1 MTFPSPGFAL
11 GGSLAAL
18 VLGCTAIAGQSARQ
32 GPMPAGP
39 LSCHVETLSRGGS
52 LTVTGHVAAT
62 EAVAGDYHLRVS
74 RGGVLINQGG
84 SFALRAGETAEL
96 GAVTLNG
103 PASGLAVDL
112 TLETGGRSLR
122 CPEQT

>member
-18 VLGCTAIAGQSARQ
+18 VLGCTAIAGQSDRGATQ
-32 GPMPAGP
+32 PVGP
-39 LSCHVETLSRGGS
+39 LACHVETTGRGGS
-52 LTVTGHVAAT
+52 LIVTGHVTAA
-62 EAVAGDYHLRVS
+62 EDVAGAYHLRVS
-74 RGGVLINQGG
+74 RAGVLMTQGG
-84 SFALRAGETAEL
+84 SFALRAGETAQL
-96 GAVTLNG
+96 GEVSLNG

-112 TLETGGRSLR
+112 TLEAGGRSLR